1 MRCSVRSAVPRGPV
15 KGYRVAV
22 QARRNH
28 VTSVS
33 ARVDPRWREYY
44 WIDEAQD
51 DWQPHDD
58 SDHQAVVS
66 GLVAVTPLH
75 PDLTAHAQLRH
86 VDAMGLPAA
95 TSRSARLAESEPLS
109 RADDRE

>member
-1 MRCSVRSAVPRGPV
+1 M
-15 KGYRVAV
+15 
-22 QARRNH
+22 
-28 VTSVS
+28 TSVS
-33 ARVDPRWREYY
+33 ARTDPRGREYY

-58 SDHQAVVS
+58 SDYQAVVS

-86 VDAMGLPAA
+86 VDAMGLPAV
-95 TSRSARLAESEPLS
+95 TSGMASVADREAE
-109 RADDRE
+109 RIGGADDPEHGG